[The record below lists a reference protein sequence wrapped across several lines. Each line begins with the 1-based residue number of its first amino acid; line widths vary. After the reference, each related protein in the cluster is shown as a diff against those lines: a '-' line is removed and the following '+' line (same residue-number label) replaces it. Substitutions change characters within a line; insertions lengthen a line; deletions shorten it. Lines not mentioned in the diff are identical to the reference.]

1 MGRGQNVGLIL
12 PYYDFVVAGAS
23 VFHKHMSSL
32 ILHLYIYP
40 YAPTKYYQFSD
51 KYHARF
57 MCMGFTKLCE
67 SSGNRTSDLLHRKLK
82 ISLDHL
88 VTLTDDEMCIKIL

>member
-1 MGRGQNVGLIL
+1 MGSSHFTDIPHPGVGRVQNVGLREFCHIKTL
-12 PYYDFVVAGAS
+12 LSPGAS

-57 MCMGFTKLCE
+57 HVYG
-67 SSGNRTSDLLHRKLK
+67 LHQAA
-82 ISLDHL
+82 
-88 VTLTDDEMCIKIL
+88 

>member
-1 MGRGQNVGLIL
+1 MGSSHFTDIPHPWGWGRVQNVGFCHIKTLL
-12 PYYDFVVAGAS
+12 SPGAS

-51 KYHARF
+51 KNHARF
-57 MCMGFTKLCE
+57 HVYG
-67 SSGNRTSDLLHRKLK
+67 LHQAA
-82 ISLDHL
+82 
-88 VTLTDDEMCIKIL
+88 

>member
-1 MGRGQNVGLIL
+1 MTLLSPGGG
-12 PYYDFVVAGAS
+12 GAY

-57 MCMGFTKLCE
+57 HVYGLHQAAWIERE
-67 SSGNRTSDLLHRKLK
+67 SNPRSLKSQAEDQLRPLGHSDWWRDVFKNL
-82 ISLDHL
+82 I
-88 VTLTDDEMCIKIL
+88 E